1 MNGLAGAKG
10 FVLVGG
16 RTTWWNLMNVF
27 ETRGTQPR
35 DRKNHTFFLR
45 YNDCTKNVHWEKH
58 NGTLS
63 RSLKRYL

>member
-35 DRKNHTFFLR
+35 DRKKHTFFFAIQRLHKECALGETQW
-45 YNDCTKNVHWEKH
+45 DFVQVA
-58 NGTLS
+58 
-63 RSLKRYL
+63 